1 MVHLYNVY
9 QPAYR
14 KMLVPELNNSF
25 LLLQKWI
32 NFEIFVL
39 LGYGTVSLG
48 VWSPTY
54 SDSMV
59 VSSSKVEVCQPLK
72 MRTPC

>member
-1 MVHLYNVY
+1 MSISLHAEKL
-9 QPAYR
+9 
-14 KMLVPELNNSF
+14 LVPELNNSF
-25 LLLQKWI
+25 LLLQKWM

-59 VSSSKVEVCQPLK
+59 FHLQRLRYVNP
-72 MRTPC
+72 

>member
-1 MVHLYNVY
+1 MMFISLHTEKL
-9 QPAYR
+9 
-14 KMLVPELNNSF
+14 LVPLLNNSF

-39 LGYGTVSLG
+39 LGYDTVPLG
-48 VWSPTY
+48 VWSLTY
-54 SDSMV
+54 SDSMG
-59 VSSSKVEVCQPLK
+59 VSSSKVEVCHPLK

>member
-1 MVHLYNVY
+1 MFITL
-9 QPAYR
+9 QKEKLLAS
-14 KMLVPELNNSF
+14 ELNNSF

-48 VWSPTY
+48 V
-54 SDSMV
+54 
-59 VSSSKVEVCQPLK
+59 
-72 MRTPC
+72 